1 MSFSF
6 LSTKIYRDLEHYTN
20 DIDLTTVLN
29 KIATVKNSDG
39 KNLRSIYELKTEYI
53 EQYSPHFYHFT
64 NNEKAQSDDK
74 LKRLKKINPD
84 YFVKPPNR
92 LPKWKAQF
100 ADVRKLLDSDVFLKI
115 VECVL
120 IRVSQASNT
129 NAEGQFMKLLYLIG
143 LALHEDFNDMV
154 ELNKSSN
161 KLNFSFIQKAE
172 KTGIKQLLQNTI
184 NLPNFLNGMYKASAE
199 WTLNYYSKIAELKLE
214 NSDLSNL
221 IKVTFFYSTR
231 EIRNGLLCRVITCHK
246 ILNVI
251 KVQFAYH

>member
-1 MSFSF
+1 
-6 LSTKIYRDLEHYTN
+6 
-20 DIDLTTVLN
+20 
-29 KIATVKNSDG
+29 
-39 KNLRSIYELKTEYI
+39 
-53 EQYSPHFYHFT
+53 
-64 NNEKAQSDDK
+64 
-74 LKRLKKINPD
+74 
-84 YFVKPPNR
+84 
-92 LPKWKAQF
+92 
-100 ADVRKLLDSDVFLKI
+100 
-115 VECVL
+115 
-120 IRVSQASNT
+120 
-129 NAEGQFMKLLYLIG
+129 MKLLYLIG